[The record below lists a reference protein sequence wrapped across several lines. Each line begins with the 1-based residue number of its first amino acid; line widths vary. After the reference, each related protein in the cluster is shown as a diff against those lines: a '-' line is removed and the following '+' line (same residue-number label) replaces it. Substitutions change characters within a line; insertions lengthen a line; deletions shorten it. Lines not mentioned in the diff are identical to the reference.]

1 MRWLDGIT
9 DSMDTSLSKLQE
21 LVMYREAWHAA
32 VHGVTNSRTRLS
44 NWTEL
49 IWENDPGEE
58 NTLDGAVI
66 QMFEMNGG
74 KMPNKDGGIG
84 QLLLDCTDTLKGNEK
99 FK

>member
-1 MRWLDGIT
+1 M
-9 DSMDTSLSKLQE
+9 
-21 LVMYREAWHAA
+21 
-32 VHGVTNSRTRLS
+32 
-44 NWTEL
+44 